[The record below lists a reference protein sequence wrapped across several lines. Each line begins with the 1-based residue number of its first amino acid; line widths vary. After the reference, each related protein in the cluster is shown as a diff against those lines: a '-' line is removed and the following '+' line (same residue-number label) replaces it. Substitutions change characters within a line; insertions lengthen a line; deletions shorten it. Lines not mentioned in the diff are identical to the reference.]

1 MKERD
6 KALFERF
13 SYCHLSLS
21 PSLLTCM
28 QVFEVNAGSVR
39 SRGYLLGTL
48 KEATLSHHVSLQ
60 PLVGVANQTAS
71 ERGVKLSTNPR
82 KEKKKTGLLT
92 FFKRADQRENEEER
106 GEGRRGS
113 HCRPVSLESSTV
125 ILLEEVSP
133 HSPSCGGSSVLR

>member
-1 MKERD
+1 M
-6 KALFERF
+6 
-13 SYCHLSLS
+13 
-21 PSLLTCM
+21 
-28 QVFEVNAGSVR
+28 FEVNAGSVR

-82 KEKKKTGLLT
+82 REKKKTGLLT
-92 FFKRADQRENEEER
+92 FFKRADQREDDEER
-106 GEGRRGS
+106 GEGRSGS

-133 HSPSCGGSSVLR
+133 HSHTSVLRWILCSAVFCSR